1 MENFIMNTILLKYSD
16 VHDQNYKKDFTDTL
30 RVAISIEFEKS
41 SKSDQEL
48 KMYSYQEL

>member
-1 MENFIMNTILLKYSD
+1 MNTMLLKYND
-16 VHDQNYKKDFTDTL
+16 VHDQNYEKDFADIS

-48 KMYSYQEL
+48 KIYSYQEL